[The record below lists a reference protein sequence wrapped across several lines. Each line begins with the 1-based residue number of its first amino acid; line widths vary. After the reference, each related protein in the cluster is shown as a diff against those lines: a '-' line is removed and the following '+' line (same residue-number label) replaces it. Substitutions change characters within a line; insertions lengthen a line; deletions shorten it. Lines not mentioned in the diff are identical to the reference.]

1 MAKKV
6 KNPEM
11 LVAEIHTQQSKLAS
25 LKAQYAANEGKIQR
39 LSSTNSNIKTKYSR
53 LEEQLKRNM
62 TLAQQNGLKF

>member
-25 LKAQYAANEGKIQR
+25 LKAQLAANEGKIQR
-39 LSSTNSNIKTKYSR
+39 LSSTNSNIRAKGQR